1 MAGFTYN
8 AGSTALQD
16 GTLDY
21 LTDANVKIMLLTD
34 AYTPDK
40 DHATVTSLATAE
52 VSVAGYT
59 GGFGGAGRK
68 VLGTK
73 TLATDDATDRTEYDA
88 ADPTA
93 WTLATGENV
102 QYAAVVW
109 ENTNDAGS
117 IPLFLI
123 DFAEGTIPTNGGT
136 FTFSFAAGAYA
147 FTQQ

>member
-1 MAGFTYN
+1 MAGFTFN

-16 GTLDY
+16 GTVDY
-21 LTDANVKIMLLTD
+21 LTDAVVKVILLTD

-40 DHATVTSLATAE
+40 DHATVTAIATAE

-68 VLGTK
+68 ALGSK
-73 TLATDDATDRTEYDA
+73 TVATDNATDRTEYDA
-88 ADPTA
+88 ADPSA
-93 WTLATGENV
+93 WTLAVGEDV
-102 QYAAVVW
+102 KYAAVVW
-109 ENTNDAGS
+109 EDTNDDGS

-136 FTFSFAAGAYA
+136 FTFSFAAGGFAY
-147 FTQQ
+147 TQQ